1 MMCHAHN
8 SARVEA
14 INTTP
19 FEAMMG
25 RAAPSIVDHIVQP
38 THGQS
43 PSEFGKQMAA
53 NIKATSDSIE
63 GRRPCPGAQPCR
75 AQRPIKEVS
84 TTIPSAMDRVASS
97 AAEQRG
103 TCQTEST
110 VR

>member
-43 PSEFGKQMAA
+43 PS
-53 NIKATSDSIE
+53 
-63 GRRPCPGAQPCR
+63 
-75 AQRPIKEVS
+75 
-84 TTIPSAMDRVASS
+84 AMDRVASS